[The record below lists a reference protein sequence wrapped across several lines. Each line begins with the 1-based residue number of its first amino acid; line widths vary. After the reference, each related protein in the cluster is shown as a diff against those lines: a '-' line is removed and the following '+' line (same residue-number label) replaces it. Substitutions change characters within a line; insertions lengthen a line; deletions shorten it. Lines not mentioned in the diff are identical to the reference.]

1 MSKQFVEER
10 IGKSSLS
17 LAKRQ
22 EDQLSY
28 FTQSNIQ
35 GDASEE
41 YLKQWASRQY
51 RTNDYFLNW
60 IKTVFR
66 TENFLSFYKYY
77 RFPNAAS
84 KLINNRIKEPL
95 SRVFFSEDSF
105 HEYQVRGEEVK
116 NPFEE
121 DFKYDLFN
129 HLLYSH
135 NAIIMHDLSDVN
147 TPYRQIIGI
156 DKVVSIKSD
165 KGVIDRIAY
174 SGIITIDEVD
184 TVGYAYCDDSYF
196 AFYDE
201 DYNEVLRSTHD
212 LGYCPAKYVS
222 LEAFDIE
229 DDVVRKSIF
238 SYVREELEEYTFL
251 KTLQRMTEP
260 NGAIPVVT
268 QLDVKTKSATGNDSK
283 KANGQPMTSNEAS
296 GQQAEHKS
304 NTTDNPSLLQ
314 TGTINKVPIIK
325 KLDGSID
332 VDLAK
337 NLINFFYLPT
347 EALEYLSTRIKE
359 VEQSIIISLLGDY
372 SEANEEAKNEMQ
384 VSKSYVSKEDVL
396 RWVSRSLSKAHQF
409 SDFTMLALQYGK
421 ESVSV
426 ELFYGSDFFLESQE
440 TLFKLYET
448 APNPIERKNILIRAA
463 QARNRFSPV
472 KSLRETILYKLL
484 PYASDKDFNTAI
496 EKVSPQVFQLQTRFD
511 YWICLF
517 EASYGDIGVFW
528 NSFEISKSEKIVLIN
543 NLLNNLI
550 TQNTSDGT
558 EENRAS

>member
-1 MSKQFVEER
+1 M
-10 IGKSSLS
+10 
-17 LAKRQ
+17 RQ

-28 FTQSNIQ
+28 FTQSSIQ

-41 YLKQWASRQY
+41 YLKQWASRKY

-95 SRVFFSEDSF
+95 SRVFFSEDSYYDYKIRSKDVEF
-105 HEYQVRGEEVK
+105 PLGD
-116 NPFEE
+116 
-121 DFKYDLFN
+121 DFKYELFN
-129 HLLYSH
+129 HLLYKH
-135 NAIIMHDLSDVN
+135 NGVIVHDLSDVN
-147 TPYRQIIGI
+147 KPYRQIVDI
-156 DKVVSIKSD
+156 DKVVSIRSK
-165 KGVIDRIAY
+165 KGVIEKIAY
-174 SGIITIDEVD
+174 SATIKRDD
-184 TVGYAYCDDSYF
+184 IDIVGYAYCDSEYF

-201 DYNEVLRSTHD
+201 DYNELLYVNHD
-212 LGYCPAKYVS
+212 LEYCPAKYIS
-222 LEAFDIE
+222 MEAFNIADDI
-229 DDVVRKSIF
+229 VRKSIF

-268 QLDVKTKSATGNDSK
+268 QLDVKTKSAEGKDAKRLS
-283 KANGQPMTSNEAS
+283 GQPMTSNEIS
-296 GQQAEHKS
+296 GQQAEHQS
-304 NTTDNPSLLQ
+304 NAIDNPSLLQ

-325 KLDGSID
+325 KQDGSID
-332 VDLAK
+332 VDFAK

-421 ESVSV
+421 NSVSV
-426 ELFYGSDFFLESQE
+426 DLFHGSDFFLESQE

-463 QARNRFSPV
+463 QARNKFSPI
-472 KSLRETILYKLL
+472 KALRETILYKLL

-496 EKVSPQVFQLQTRFD
+496 EKVSPEVFQLQTRFD

-517 EASYGDIGVFW
+517 ESSYGDIGVFW
-528 NSFEISKSEKIVLIN
+528 NSFEVSESEKIVLIN

-550 TQNTSDGT
+550 TNNTTDET